1 MRPLDIVVR
10 HLSPNSPNDYKP
22 FLKIEKPCKC
32 TCLCFC
38 RPEVKVNLSE
48 GGQVK
53 PLGRIEF
60 PF

>member
-1 MRPLDIVVR
+1 MR
-10 HLSPNSPNDYKP
+10 HLSPNSQNDMAP
-22 FLKIEKPCKC
+22 FLQIEKPCKC

-38 RPEVKVNLSE
+38 RPEIKVNLVE